1 MHAGYGVQF
10 IVYIV
15 LATVLTVADLCSL
28 TVPRPCVLLLK

>member
-1 MHAGYGVQF
+1 MHTGYGMQF

-28 TVPRPCVLLLK
+28 TVPQPCVLFLK

>member
-10 IVYIV
+10 IV

-28 TVPRPCVLLLK
+28 TVPRLCVLLLK